1 MTHFSLSPSCR
12 LYEPEAG
19 PQALLAGGKASG
31 MGPISL
37 LIEALE
43 EEDRGMK
50 HLAEE
55 ILEKVHG
62 GL

>member
-1 MTHFSLSPSCR
+1 
-12 LYEPEAG
+12 
-19 PQALLAGGKASG
+19 
-31 MGPISL
+31 MGPISP

-43 EEDRGMK
+43 EEHKGMK

-62 GL
+62 GV

>member
-1 MTHFSLSPSCR
+1 
-12 LYEPEAG
+12 
-19 PQALLAGGKASG
+19 
-31 MGPISL
+31 MGPISP

-43 EEDRGMK
+43 EEDKGMK